1 MFPFFFLQI
10 SVPFNYYQCSLRK
23 VSNSFNEIIDKIL
36 IFSDIDK
43 IFVKLLKKP
52 NYLRF
57 GIDNLKEGD
66 YSVAKIKLK
75 SANKLYC
82 YSLF

>member
-1 MFPFFFLQI
+1 
-10 SVPFNYYQCSLRK
+10 

-43 IFVKLLKKP
+43 IFVKLLKKA

-57 GIDNLKEGD
+57 GIDNLKE
-66 YSVAKIKLK
+66 VLKI
-75 SANKLYC
+75 
-82 YSLF
+82 